1 MTIADGLVSQVVL
14 GEHELVALSREDDAV
29 AVFRSR
35 STVDGGVYTVVLPKR
50 VGVTSGATEI
60 AGAATRA
67 SRQAVGISGVLPL
80 LAARTDQ
87 GHVWTIRRGEPGTSL
102 AEQLGA
108 PHTFAEAHALLAG
121 AVTALGRL
129 HDIGQFHGALSPL
142 AFVTLD
148 ERRLLDFV
156 GLSTVAEAS
165 GGRRGLVDV
174 LPTAFRPPELAGE
187 VPSSVGPWSD
197 VHVVARIVVALLE
210 GSAAPRDDVDGLT
223 LPAPLAAALTAALA
237 SAPARRPTDL
247 GPLMSALLAGGGARA
262 VAAADEGDE
271 AGVAHAGGSASEA
284 SGATAPGAATSPLQ
298 TAASRAPSP
307 VVDEGPSLGAGGVPP
322 APNDVVPAPPDSAM
336 GPKARSA
343 LGLLVGLSAA
353 VAALLFLGG
362 AVAAAFV
369 LSRSVPA
376 PTRGPAISPTPTA
389 VAPGVPPPAGTE
401 AVPENGPADPAD
413 PLNKAPVTVFAPR
426 PAGEVTTNKEDEDAL
441 LPLSADD
448 PVRGNRVA
456 PATLVV
462 FADLTCPH
470 SRRVL
475 ASLPGLEA
483 SLGGALRVAVKV
495 YPLPGRPGA
504 DDVAEAALAV
514 RKRGGNQAFFAFI
527 SATARGPSRTDAG
540 SLEEMAIKAGAP
552 AGAVTEALRTHSE
565 RARLETNV
573 QLGRRLAVLATPV
586 LFVNGR
592 RFDGLTSPTDLE
604 REINLEAG
612 RARAAG
618 STLLSPESIYKARV
632 LSNITTAEAD
642 GPRR

>member
-102 AEQLGA
+102 ADDIGA
-108 PHTFAEAHALLAG
+108 PHTFAEVHALLAA

-148 ERRLLDFV
+148 DRRLLDFV

-197 VHVVARIVVALLE
+197 VHVVARIVVALLG
-210 GSAAPRDDVDGLT
+210 GSARPRDDVDGLT

-237 SAPARRPTDL
+237 SAPARRPTHL
-247 GPLMSALLAGGGARA
+247 EGLMSALLAGGKATA
-262 VAAADEGDE
+262 VAPAEEGDGTVADGEAGEASSVAGSIALGGPTPLRDADSSAAAD
-271 AGVAHAGGSASEA
+271 GGS
-284 SGATAPGAATSPLQ
+284 PLAAL
-298 TAASRAPSP
+298 
-307 VVDEGPSLGAGGVPP
+307 GVPP
-322 APNDVVPAPPDSAM
+322 APPTNVVPSPPESMEKSKTRD
-336 GPKARSA
+336 A

-362 AVAAAFV
+362 AVTAAFLLFRPV
-369 LSRSVPA
+369 STPSVAPA
-376 PTRGPAISPTPTA
+376 ATPTA
-389 VAPGVPPPAGTE
+389 TVVSPVLPPPAGTE
-401 AVPENGPADPAD
+401 AVPESGPADPAD

-448 PVRGNRVA
+448 PVRGNRLA

-462 FADLTCPH
+462 FADLTCPF

-604 REINLEAG
+604 REIKLEAG
-612 RARAAG
+612 RAQAAG
-618 STLLSPESIYKARV
+618 STQLSPESIYKARV